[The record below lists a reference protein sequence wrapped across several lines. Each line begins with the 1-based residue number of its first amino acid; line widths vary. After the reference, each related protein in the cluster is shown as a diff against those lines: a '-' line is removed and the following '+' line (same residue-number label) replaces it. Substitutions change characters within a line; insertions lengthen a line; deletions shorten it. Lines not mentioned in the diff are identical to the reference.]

1 MTNSFE
7 QKHYT
12 KVIRYGKSGTQ
23 GLLNPGDEI
32 VIYEKVDGSNA
43 SMAQDTGVDKL
54 RKFSRK
60 LELTEEWGLN
70 GFVEWVDAT
79 IDGQALLPDV
89 LYFGEWTAPHKVRY
103 AEEFTRTYFLFDLY
117 DTKAQKY
124 LPYETVELESLR
136 LGLKL
141 APVLY
146 RGKFIDFEHL
156 MSFVGTTA
164 LGGHVGDKEGGEGIV
179 VKKVNDKDQVFLKL
193 VDEAFLEV
201 HNSKGSKQKAPKD
214 PNKAS
219 AEREFVNAT
228 VTEARVDKILYKLSD
243 EGVLPDVLVIQ
254 DMGDI
259 LKAAGNVVYQDIMEE
274 EADELLP
281 ADHEKREVR
290 RAVGGVLPQIVKQVL
305 KARGTL

>member
-1 MTNSFE
+1 MTNAFE

-23 GLLNPGDEI
+23 GLLQPGDEI

-43 SMAQDTGVDKL
+43 SFAQDTGVDKV
-54 RKFSRK
+54 RRFSRK

-70 GFVEWVDAT
+70 GFVEWTIDN

-89 LYFGEWTAPHKVRY
+89 LYFGEWTAPHKVKY
-103 AEEFTRTYFLFDLY
+103 AEEFTRTYLLFDLY
-117 DTKAQKY
+117 DTKSKKY
-124 LPYETVELESLR
+124 LSYDTVESEAKR

-146 RGKFIDFEHL
+146 RGEFISFEHL
-156 MSFVGTTA
+156 MSFVGQTK
-164 LGGHVGDKEGGEGIV
+164 LGGNVGGKPGGEGVV

-193 VDEAFLEV
+193 VDEVFLEV
-201 HNSKGSKQKAPKD
+201 HNSKVSKQKAPKD
-214 PNKAS
+214 PNKVS
-219 AEREFVNAT
+219 AERTFVEAT

-243 EGVLPDVLVIQ
+243 EGKLPNVLVVQ
-254 DMGDI
+254 DLGDI
-259 LKAAGNVVYQDIMEE
+259 LKVAGNVVYEDIMEE
-274 EADELLP
+274 EASELLP
-281 ADHEKREVR
+281 AEYEKKDIK

-305 KARGTL
+305 RTRGTL

>member
-43 SMAQDTGVDKL
+43 SFAQDTGLEKV
-54 RKFSRK
+54 RRFSRK

-70 GFVEWVDAT
+70 GFVEWTIDS

-103 AEEFTRTYFLFDLY
+103 AEEFTRTFFLFDLY
-117 DTKAQKY
+117 DTKTKKY
-124 LPYETVELESLR
+124 LPYGNVEEEAKR

-146 RGKFIDFEHL
+146 EGEFISFEHL
-156 MSFVGTTA
+156 MSFVGQTK
-164 LGGHVGDKEGGEGIV
+164 LGGNVGGQAGGEGIV

-201 HNSKGSKQKAPKD
+201 HNSTGSRQKAPKD

-219 AEREFVNAT
+219 AERAFVAAT

-259 LKAAGNVVYQDIMEE
+259 LKAAGNVVYEDIMEE
-274 EADELLP
+274 EASELLP
-281 ADHEKREVR
+281 DEYEKKEVR

-305 KARGTL
+305 KSRGTL

>member
-43 SMAQDTGVDKL
+43 SFAQDTGVDKV
-54 RKFSRK
+54 RRFSRK
-60 LELTEEWGLN
+60 LELTEDWGLN
-70 GFVEWVDAT
+70 GFVEWTIDC

-117 DTKAQKY
+117 DTKTQKY
-124 LPYETVELESLR
+124 LPYETVELEALR

-146 RGKFIDFEHL
+146 RGEFIDFEHL
-156 MSFVGTTA
+156 MSFVGKTA

-201 HNSKGSKQKAPKD
+201 HNSRGSKQKVPKD

-219 AEREFVNAT
+219 AERAFVNAT

>member
-1 MTNSFE
+1 MTNAFE

-23 GLLNPGDEI
+23 ELLNTGDEI

-43 SMAQDTGVDKL
+43 SFAQDTGVDKV
-54 RKFSRK
+54 RRFSRK

-70 GFVEWVDAT
+70 GFVEWTIDN

-103 AEEFTRTYFLFDLY
+103 ATEFTRTFFLFDLY
-117 DTKAQKY
+117 DTKAKKY
-124 LPYETVELESLR
+124 LPYETVETEAKR

-146 RGKFIDFEHL
+146 RGKFISFEHL
-156 MSFVGTTA
+156 MSFVGKTE
-164 LGGHVGDKEGGEGIV
+164 LGGNVGGNPGGEGIV

-201 HNSKGSKQKAPKD
+201 HNSKGSKQKTPKD
-214 PNKAS
+214 QNKSS
-219 AEREFVNAT
+219 AEREFVVAT

-243 EGVLPDVLVIQ
+243 EGKLPDVLVVQ

-259 LKAAGNVVYQDIMEE
+259 LKVAGNVVYEDIMEE
-274 EADELLP
+274 EAKELLP
-281 ADHEKREVR
+281 AEYEKKDIK

-305 KARGTL
+305 RTRGTL

>member
-117 DTKAQKY
+117 DTKAKKY
-124 LPYETVELESLR
+124 LPYEAVELEALR

-146 RGKFIDFEHL
+146 RGEYIDFEHL
-156 MSFVGTTA
+156 MSFVGKTA
-164 LGGHVGDKEGGEGIV
+164 LGGHVGDK
-179 VKKVNDKDQVFLKL
+179 
-193 VDEAFLEV
+193 
-201 HNSKGSKQKAPKD
+201 
-214 PNKAS
+214 
-219 AEREFVNAT
+219 
-228 VTEARVDKILYKLSD
+228 
-243 EGVLPDVLVIQ
+243 
-254 DMGDI
+254 
-259 LKAAGNVVYQDIMEE
+259 
-274 EADELLP
+274 
-281 ADHEKREVR
+281 
-290 RAVGGVLPQIVKQVL
+290 
-305 KARGTL
+305 